1 MNTKVRKL
9 VPSRKP
15 TAFGPAAALS
25 RSSGS
30 GSSSGDSALVS
41 MTRNS
46 TSRAAPTAS
55 MATVRGAAQPT
66 YGAWEMA

>member
-30 GSSSGDSALVS
+30 GSRGASALVS

-46 TSRAAPTAS
+46 TSRATPAAS
-55 MATVRGAAQPT
+55 MATVWGAAQPT
-66 YGAWEMA
+66 CGAWEMA